1 MSKKGENIYKRRDGR
16 WEARYIKGY
25 DLSGKIKY
33 GFCYGKTYKEAK
45 EKVERMKAYVQ
56 GAIPLP
62 QDTSRHRLSFYCD
75 EWLKSERIKV
85 RESTLIRYE
94 TILER
99 HIKPNLGDQYPLS
112 VTECFIDTFTQKL
125 LCEDNLSAKT
135 VKDILVV
142 VRSVL
147 KYTARQFPGT
157 FPEIHFS
164 YPKETKKP
172 IRVLSTEE
180 QLRLISYL
188 LNDMDMCK
196 FGIFLTLFSGIRIG
210 ELCALQWKDIS
221 VKEKII
227 CVNSTMQRIKD
238 CNSQSDTKT
247 KIIVGD
253 PKSDNSTRQIPIL
266 DSIADL
272 CSRMQPR
279 NPSAYILTGTE
290 QYMEPR
296 TLQYRLAKY
305 TKECGLE
312 GVHFHTL
319 RHTFATRC
327 IEVGFEIKSLSEI
340 LGHANTS
347 ITLNRYVHSSMDLKR
362 DNMKKLVAAGFQ
374 I

>member
-45 EKVERMKAYVQ
+45 EKVERMKAYLQ
-56 GAIPLP
+56 GFAPLP
-62 QDTSRHRLSFYCD
+62 QENGRHRLSYYCD
-75 EWLKSERIKV
+75 EWLRSERIKV

-94 TILER
+94 TIVER
-99 HIKPNLGDQYPLS
+99 HIKPNLGNQYPLS
-112 VTECFIDTFTQKL
+112 VTECLIDTFTQKL
-125 LCEDNLSAKT
+125 LRDNNLSAKT

-142 VRSVL
+142 VRSIL

-157 FPEIHFS
+157 FPEVHFS
-164 YPKETKKP
+164 YPKETKKA
-172 IRVLSTEE
+172 IRVLSAEE
-180 QLRLISYL
+180 QGKLTSYL
-188 LNDMDMCK
+188 LRDMDMCK
-196 FGIFLTLFSGIRIG
+196 FGIYLALFSGIRIG
-210 ELCALQWKDIS
+210 ELCALQWKDIRI
-221 VKEKII
+221 KDRLI
-227 CVNSTMQRIKD
+227 CVNATMQRVKD
-238 CNSQSDTKT
+238 CDSQNNAKS
-247 KIIVGD
+247 KIIIGE
-253 PKSDNSTRQIPIL
+253 PKSDNSARLIPMV
-266 DSIADL
+266 DSVADL
-272 CSRMQPR
+272 CDRMQPR
-279 NPSAYILTGTE
+279 SSSAFVLTGTE

-305 TKECGLE
+305 TRECGLD

-327 IEVGFEIKSLSEI
+327 VEVGFEIKSLSEI

-362 DNMKKLVAAGFQ
+362 DNMRKLATAGLQ